1 MKKIIFAI
9 FAVLCMITI
18 SCQIEFPDHM
28 DTSGSNVNV
37 ENFPNTMQ
45 QFPAPAF
52 VRLENKGTNTFDLV
66 FKYVPEAVEYK
77 YFVNHIVVQQVR
89 SLGTPNTIVWVG
101 AANSVSGVD
110 FLATFNTNLIS
121 ADTLEYAGTVTDWD
135 NTNLAFGIA
144 AISYNGTPS
153 EITWSNTVVW

>member
-18 SCQIEFPDHM
+18 SCQTEYPDSM
-28 DTSGSNVNV
+28 EISGGNVSV

-52 VRLENKGTNTFDLV
+52 VRLENKGASTFDLV

-77 YFVNHIVVQQVR
+77 YFVKHIVVQQVR

-101 AANSVSGVD
+101 AAGSATD
-110 FLATFNTNLIS
+110 FSASFSTDLISNTTFNYT
-121 ADTLEYAGTVTDWD
+121 GTVTDW
-135 NTNLAFGIA
+135 NNANLAFGIA
-144 AISYNGTPS
+144 AVSYNGTLS